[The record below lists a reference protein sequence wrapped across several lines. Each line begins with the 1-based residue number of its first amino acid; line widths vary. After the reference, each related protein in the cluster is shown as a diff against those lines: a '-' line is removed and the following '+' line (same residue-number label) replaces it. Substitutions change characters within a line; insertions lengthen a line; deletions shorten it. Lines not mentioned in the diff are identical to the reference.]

1 MRDTRHKV
9 LLIEDDKLDQMAFIR
24 FVESEGLSYDC
35 TVASSIAEAR
45 TILDSE
51 CFDIVVADYSLGD
64 GTGLDILDLVN
75 GTPVI
80 LVTGAGDEHV
90 TVKAWRAGAY
100 DYLIKD
106 LERNYLKAVPVTID
120 NAIKYRKAKEQL
132 QLLSAAIMSTT
143 DSICITNLE
152 DHIIFVNKAFCKTYG
167 YEENEIIGKG
177 SNILW
182 IGKTESTHTRTVF
195 QTNIAVGDLEIGFY
209 HRRQDGSV
217 FPVCLS
223 RSKVSDSSG
232 NRIATVEVV
241 RDISD
246 LVHIEDRIVELN
258 AKMQEVYRKAR

>member
-1 MRDTRHKV
+1 MRDTRHKI
-9 LLIEDDKLDQMAFIR
+9 LLIEDDKLDQIAFIR
-24 FVESEGLSYDC
+24 FVENEDLSYDC

-45 TILDSE
+45 TVLDSE

-64 GTGLDILDLVN
+64 GTAFDILDSVN

-152 DHIIFVNKAFCKTYG
+152 DKIIFVNKAFCRTYG
-167 YEENEIIGKG
+167 YEENEIIGKD
-177 SNILW
+177 SNMFW
-182 IGKTESTHTRTVF
+182 IGNTESMHTRTVF
-195 QTNIAVGDLEIGFY
+195 QTGIAVSDWEVGFY
-209 HRRQDGSV
+209 HRRKDGSR
-217 FPVCLS
+217 FPVSLS
-223 RSKVSDSSG
+223 RSIIRDSGG
-232 NRIATVEVV
+232 NRIAIVEVV
-241 RDISD
+241 RDISG
-246 LVHIEDRIVELN
+246 LVLIEDKITALN
-258 AKMQEVYRKAR
+258 RKMQELCHNAR